1 MIVRAHNRVRIRRRP
16 TERHSIG
23 ILFGPK
29 NAFYKIGT
37 GDLSG
42 TDPRWIPTFGT
53 TSKGSRSPNRLVTNQ
68 AMPSIREF
76 YNWDGFGTTLWI
88 SAFSILNSLLG
99 DQPSMGVENTLD
111 RIRASL
117 PQRSF
122 TGHPL
127 DNKVFASKGIK
138 VVAGAGSARSSSGT
152 QAAEDLSDGDNLRTG
167 KSNSGIDVV
176 ITFPTRIPSSTFSH
190 SPA

>member
-42 TDPRWIPTFGT
+42 ADPRWIPTFGT

-122 TGHPL
+122 TGHL
-127 DNKVFASKGIK
+127 STI
-138 VVAGAGSARSSSGT
+138 RSLHPKESRSWQVRDRPDHLLEHRRPKT
-152 QAAEDLSDGDNLRTG
+152 SRTG
-167 KSNSGIDVV
+167 
-176 ITFPTRIPSSTFSH
+176 ITFEQARVTQVSTS
-190 SPA
+190 